1 MNITNHITQTL
12 VWERFKYSIILNNEN
27 KLYKLTNISTF

>member
-12 VWERFKYSIILNNEN
+12 VWGQFKYSIILSNEN
-27 KLYKLTNISTF
+27 KLYKLINISTF